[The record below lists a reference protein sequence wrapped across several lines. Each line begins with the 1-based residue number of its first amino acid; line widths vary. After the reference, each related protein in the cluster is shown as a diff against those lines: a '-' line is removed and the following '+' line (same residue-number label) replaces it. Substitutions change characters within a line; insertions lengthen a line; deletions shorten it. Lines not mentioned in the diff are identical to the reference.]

1 MISEVSK
8 RDIID
13 ILIGGMQSNS
23 FLYFGRLSEI
33 SFLNRLVNL
42 TKLPSHD
49 SRYNNMQ
56 EDVIQHTINNYDWGE
71 HWVFEDSRLNLLG
84 DEELFNKFIEEMF
97 HPIVLDEKSDW
108 IKVFNNINEVLKN
121 DNIQLMKSE
130 TFQGRQLYKL
140 TSIVEDRLISSYT
153 EEIKQKFSS
162 VYIDSQVEIMLENI
176 EENPHVAIGKSKE
189 LIESCCKTIL
199 DELKV
204 KYNKNIEFTP
214 LYKSVLKELGL
225 SAQKQN
231 KETQSGLISAKIL
244 GNLSGISQSMAELR
258 NAFGSGHGKT
268 KTFVSL
274 PPRYA
279 RLAVGTA
286 TSVVYFLWETYQE
299 RTSSF

>member
-1 MISEVSK
+1 
-8 RDIID
+8 
-13 ILIGGMQSNS
+13 
-23 FLYFGRLSEI
+23 
-33 SFLNRLVNL
+33 
-42 TKLPSHD
+42 
-49 SRYNNMQ
+49 
-56 EDVIQHTINNYDWGE
+56 
-71 HWVFEDSRLNLLG
+71 
-84 DEELFNKFIEEMF
+84 
-97 HPIVLDEKSDW
+97 
-108 IKVFNNINEVLKN
+108 
-121 DNIQLMKSE
+121 
-130 TFQGRQLYKL
+130 
-140 TSIVEDRLISSYT
+140 
-153 EEIKQKFSS
+153 
-162 VYIDSQVEIMLENI
+162 MLENI